1 VKGRQDKIPD
11 AKYEMK
17 AVTYLSKEAELS
29 ESALCRA
36 WLRPPSIWKAA
47 KNTGMI
53 DTEQCKANKVK
64 HIPPSQDL
72 SIKASRRCSGL
83 IVT

>member
-1 VKGRQDKIPD
+1 
-11 AKYEMK
+11 M
-17 AVTYLSKEAELS
+17 YLSEEAELS
-29 ESALCRA
+29 KPAFVSSTIEVTISLEDREDMG
-36 WLRPPSIWKAA
+36 LI
-47 KNTGMI
+47 N
-53 DTEQCKANKVK
+53 TEQCKVNKVK